1 MEKITLTKAGEE
13 NLRRQIEEKKAEL
26 HRLGIYKGS
35 AAENEGDAW
44 HDNFAFEQTEIK
56 ERGLIHEIS
65 ELERKLSIA
74 EILNVKEVNK
84 NVATIGSKV
93 TVNMK
98 FNDEE
103 SEEITFL
110 LVGDFE
116 GETSINSPMGKCIN
130 GKQVRL
136 KGKYKVNEN
145 IVSVELLKIE

>member
-26 HRLGIYKGS
+26 HKLGIYKGS

-74 EILNVKEVNK
+74 EIVNVKEVNK
-84 NVATIGSKV
+84 NVATIDSKV

-130 GKQVRL
+130 GKQVGF

>member
-74 EILNVKEVNK
+74 EIVNVKEVNK

-130 GKQVRL
+130 GKQVGF
-136 KGKYKVNEN
+136 KGKYKINEN